1 MAAGAGH
8 RHHRSMSDHTST
20 TAPGGDSSSRS
31 RPAPGQGFFDWVR
44 RLGVQRGDAWIG
56 GVCGGI
62 AARLGIDPMI
72 VRGIAVVVAL
82 LGGPAFLLYALAWL
96 LLPDTQGTIHLERL
110 IGGVFEAATAG
121 VIVFVLLAFLPIAQ
135 GVWWAAGWPFGAG
148 AGLAASLGKVFWS
161 AAVIAAIVALVV
173 WLSRRRGG
181 FGGWGPSPWPGAG
194 PAGYG
199 ADAAAGAGTAT
210 ATGAVTASTAAA
222 ETGAGDRGETGA
234 GTTSG
239 PGAADGGAGAS
250 AGAATSAASTAGAGG
265 AWVAGDSAA
274 PAPQGDIG
282 DWRVRQAE
290 WRGHYDAWRL
300 EQAETAQQRREKRQ
314 AQSAETA
321 RWQAEAFERARL
333 RRLANPR
340 TSGAFVAAALGVALI
355 VGAVAAAVSWGDPT
369 LHAFQAVFGFAA
381 ATAVIGLSM
390 VVAGLA
396 RRRSGFLAFVAIV
409 LTVITAALLA
419 EPNIRSIGALL
430 LSPFSSPFL

>member
-1 MAAGAGH
+1 MAAGHGR

-20 TAPGGDSSSRS
+20 SAPGGDSSSRP

-56 GVCGGI
+56 GVCGGVG
-62 AARLGIDPMI
+62 ARLGIDPMI

-148 AGLAASLGKVFWS
+148 VGLAESLGKVFWS
-161 AAVIAAIVALVV
+161 AAVIAGIVALVV

-199 ADAAAGAGTAT
+199 ADAG
-210 ATGAVTASTAAA
+210 
-222 ETGAGDRGETGA
+222 
-234 GTTSG
+234 
-239 PGAADGGAGAS
+239 
-250 AGAATSAASTAGAGG
+250 AGAATGTDTDAGTMSEADRGAGSATAANTSADAAQAGAGG

-274 PAPQGDIG
+274 PAPRADIV

-290 WRGHYDAWRL
+290 WRERYDAWRL
-300 EQAETAQQRREKRQ
+300 EQAQTAQQRREQRQ
-314 AQSAETA
+314 AQSAESA
-321 RWQAEAFERARL
+321 KWQAEAFERARL
-333 RRLANPR
+333 RRQANPR
-340 TSGAFVAAALGVALI
+340 TSGAFVAAALGTALI
-355 VGAVAAAVSWGDPT
+355 AGAIAAALSWSDPA

-390 VVAGLA
+390 MVAGLA

-409 LTVITAALLA
+409 LTVITALLIA
-419 EPNIRSIGALL
+419 GAGLPSIHDLFPYP
-430 LSPFSSPFL
+430 LSVILP